1 MKIIIDSNYKT
12 LNMYH
17 NNRLREIATTVDFPK
32 DSVEISPEAKIMSE
46 DAYPVRMEKVER
58 LKKLIESGYYIIDCY
73 NIAEKIINNA
83 HLQINIFRL
92 K

>member
-1 MKIIIDSNYKT
+1 VKIIIDSNYKT

-32 DSVEISPEAKIMSE
+32 DSVEISPKQKSCQ
-46 DAYPVRMEKVER
+46 RMHIPSGWKRLNR
-58 LKKLIESGYYIIDCY
+58 LKKLIESGNYIIDCY

-83 HLQINIFRL
+83 TPSN
-92 K
+92 

>member
-32 DSVEISPEAKIMSE
+32 DSVEISPEAKSCQ
-46 DAYPVRMEKVER
+46 RMHIPSGWKR
-58 LKKLIESGYYIIDCY
+58 LKDLKTYRVGELY
-73 NIAEKIINNA
+73 N
-83 HLQINIFRL
+83 
-92 K
+92 